1 MGRTVRCLSNV
12 VLFTVLTTIAVV
24 CLGKCDRSQRA
35 STVGMQLRSHMLWS
49 YGPGEVTHSVSI
61 FFGQSGFVFTRA
73 VKLSGSSP
81 DSGLRSAAENA
92 HQGLL
97 TGGQPT
103 LTHLPS
109 SIGLYL
115 HTTCSLPPSK
125 LLFPSFP
132 VSPICIRGIVLLR
145 FSLSIRLVLMPEGQ
159 CMHNG
164 LHVCT
169 RTYGGMDRPTALPIP
184 LRPLI
189 YLTRVSSLIFRQV
202 PLGDAQEHFTR
213 PLQGQTADN
222 NWVQ

>member
-1 MGRTVRCLSNV
+1 
-12 VLFTVLTTIAVV
+12 
-24 CLGKCDRSQRA
+24 
-35 STVGMQLRSHMLWS
+35 
-49 YGPGEVTHSVSI
+49 
-61 FFGQSGFVFTRA
+61 
-73 VKLSGSSP
+73 
-81 DSGLRSAAENA
+81 
-92 HQGLL
+92 
-97 TGGQPT
+97 
-103 LTHLPS
+103 
-109 SIGLYL
+109 
-115 HTTCSLPPSK
+115 
-125 LLFPSFP
+125 
-132 VSPICIRGIVLLR
+132 
-145 FSLSIRLVLMPEGQ
+145 MPEGQ